1 MIPMRHRIYVL
12 ALCAALAAGA
22 QAAEPEVVRFPGK
35 AGTLGGELYRPSGEG
50 PFPVLLYN
58 HGSAAGMLNSQAAKI
73 IGPLFAA
80 RGWIF
85 FMPYRRGQGLSADAG
100 PYIGDEIKAASAR
113 GGMQE
118 ASRTMTRLLGTGHL
132 DDQLSALA
140 WIQSQP
146 YAHGKP
152 VAVAGNSFGGVEAV
166 LGAAKAPYCAAV
178 VASGGAESWSQSP
191 ELQEAMKSAARSA
204 ASPMMFF
211 QAANDFNL
219 EPSQML
225 SAERAQAG
233 KITVVKTYDAFGK
246 SAADGHS
253 FAYRGAATWFPDVFS
268 FIDQHC
274 R

>member
-1 MIPMRHRIYVL
+1 MRYRLLLPVL
-12 ALCAALAAGA
+12 VWTLAAGA
-22 QAAEPEVVRFPGK
+22 QAAEPEIVHFPGNS
-35 AGTLGGELYRPSGEG
+35 GTLGGELYRPSGEG

-58 HGSAAGMLNSQAAKI
+58 HGSAAGMLNSQAARI

-80 RGWIF
+80 RGWVF
-85 FMPYRRGQGLSADAG
+85 FMPYRRGQGSSADAG
-100 PYIGDEIKAASAR
+100 PYIGDEIKAAAAR

-118 ASRTMTRLLGTGHL
+118 ASRTMTRLLSTDHL
-132 DDQLSALA
+132 DDQLAALA

-146 YAHGKP
+146 YSRGKP

-191 ELQEAMKSAARSA
+191 ELQEAMKSAARNA

-219 EPSQML
+219 EPSQVL
-225 SAERAQAG
+225 SAERSQAG
-233 KITVVKTYDAFGK
+233 KTSMVKTYGAFGK
-246 SAADGHS
+246 TAAEGHS
-253 FAYRGAATWFPDVFS
+253 FAYRGAGIWFADVFS
-268 FIDQHC
+268 FIEQNC
-274 R
+274 K